1 MDKNQIY
8 EYLNNNNIKYEIS
21 EHIAVYNMEEAY
33 DIKLPYP
40 NASAKN
46 LFIRDNKKQNY
57 YLLTV
62 KGDKK
67 VNLKEFKQNNHT
79 RSLSFASI
87 DDLMSIMKLIP
98 GAVTPLGILNDH
110 DCKVHC
116 FIDEAFFETP
126 GLIGVHPND
135 NRTTIFLK
143 INDLINI
150 LKAHGNKVVIYNF
163 K

>member
-57 YLLTV
+57 YLRLWMYHPLH
-62 KGDKK
+62 
-67 VNLKEFKQNNHT
+67 LKEF
-79 RSLSFASI
+79 
-87 DDLMSIMKLIP
+87 LMS
-98 GAVTPLGILNDH
+98 
-110 DCKVHC
+110 
-116 FIDEAFFETP
+116 
-126 GLIGVHPND
+126 
-135 NRTTIFLK
+135 LK
-143 INDLINI
+143 
-150 LKAHGNKVVIYNF
+150 KHY
-163 K
+163 

>member
-67 VNLKEFKQNNHT
+67 VNLKIIYIIFDYPYKHYTFNHFK
-79 RSLSFASI
+79 
-87 DDLMSIMKLIP
+87 
-98 GAVTPLGILNDH
+98 V
-110 DCKVHC
+110 
-116 FIDEAFFETP
+116 
-126 GLIGVHPND
+126 
-135 NRTTIFLK
+135 
-143 INDLINI
+143 
-150 LKAHGNKVVIYNF
+150 
-163 K
+163 

>member
-1 MDKNQIY
+1 MDKDQIY

-79 RSLSFASI
+79 RSLSFASK

>member
-67 VNLKEFKQNNHT
+67 VNLKLYIIFDYPYKHYTFNHFK
-79 RSLSFASI
+79 
-87 DDLMSIMKLIP
+87 
-98 GAVTPLGILNDH
+98 V
-110 DCKVHC
+110 
-116 FIDEAFFETP
+116 
-126 GLIGVHPND
+126 
-135 NRTTIFLK
+135 
-143 INDLINI
+143 
-150 LKAHGNKVVIYNF
+150 
-163 K
+163 